1 MRDSNKQPSAVDGL
15 APAAV
20 NPGGRL
26 RLDDGSRVAIIGG
39 GPAGSF
45 FAYFLLRLAE
55 NVGLEL
61 EVDIFEPRDFS
72 HCGPAGCNHCG
83 GIISESLVQLLATEG
98 VELPPSVV
106 QRGIDSYVLHSD
118 VGTVRIDTPLQE
130 KRIAAVFRGNG
141 PRDAPMSNLESFDCY
156 LQDLAVERGA
166 RIVRKLV
173 NGIKWESGFPHL
185 QHPDATTG
193 RYDLVAVGV
202 GINSNLLKV
211 LEESNVGYR
220 PPKTTMTYI
229 CEFSLGQE
237 RIQKYLGTS
246 MHVFLLD
253 LPRLEFAALIPKG
266 DVVTMCLLGDGIDN
280 ELVDSFLNAPEVR
293 QCFPPEFGLSP
304 RACNC
309 SPLINVRGADQPYA
323 DRMVF
328 LGDSGVTRLYK
339 DGIGAAYR
347 TSKAAATTAVFEGI
361 SAEDFGGHFWQVC
374 RAISVDNTLG
384 RLVFGVNQILKR
396 GRFSRRAIFR
406 MTALEQ
412 QSPAAPRHMSQVLWD
427 LFTGSAPYREVLRNT
442 MHPGFLAR
450 ISWNLVI
457 SLLPFTRRA
466 PIVWLAEPEGG
477 TELAARGGGANA
489 DSRVD

>member
-1 MRDSNKQPSAVDGL
+1 VAV
-15 APAAV
+15 V
-20 NPGGRL
+20 
-26 RLDDGSRVAIIGG
+26 GG

-55 NVGLEL
+55 DVGLEL
-61 EVDIFEPRDFS
+61 EVDIFEPRYFT

-118 VGTVRIDTPLQE
+118 VGTVRIDTPLHE

-141 PRDAPMSNLESFDCY
+141 PRDVPMTDRESFDSY

-173 NGIKWESGFPHL
+173 NGIRWESGLPHL
-185 QHPDATTG
+185 QHPDGTAE

-202 GINSNLLKV
+202 GVNSNLLKV
-211 LEESNVGYR
+211 LEESNIGYR

-229 CEFSLGQE
+229 CEFSLGRE

-253 LPRLEFAALIPKG
+253 LPRVEFAALIPKG
-266 DVVTMCLLGDGIDN
+266 DVVTMCLLGDDIDD
-280 ELVDSFLNAPEVR
+280 ELVDSFLNAHEVR
-293 QCFPPEFGLSP
+293 QCFPPDFSLLS

-309 SPLINVRGADQPYA
+309 SPLINVRGADRPYA

-339 DGIGAAYR
+339 DGIGSAYR
-347 TSKAAATTAVFEGI
+347 TAKAAATTAVFEGI
-361 SAEDFGGHFWQVC
+361 SAEDFGGHFWRAC
-374 RAISVDNTLG
+374 RAISVDNALG

-396 GRFSRRAIFR
+396 RRFSRRAIFR
-406 MTALEQ
+406 MTAREQ
-412 QSPAAPRHMSQVLWD
+412 QRPAAPRHMSQVLWD

-450 ISWNLVI
+450 ITWNLAI
-457 SLLPFTRRA
+457 SLLPFTKRE
-466 PIVWLAEPEGG
+466 PIVWLADSEGG
-477 TELAARGGGANA
+477 AELATRAGEANA
-489 DSRVD
+489 GSRVD